1 MTAGLSAPAAQALT
15 SLAALPALPAADG
28 GQAIAKPVLV
38 FALIAFFVGSAVLIA
53 TVLGAVTRGGRPE
66 ERMRRR
72 LSFYTLTGRQVRLE
86 RQVEQHGVL
95 GNTAIARSAVE
106 LAERVTTQRGLG
118 QVIDARLDAAG
129 VPMRT
134 PEWLVVHLG
143 ATVGLS
149 LLFLLLSGGTLV
161 AAVVG
166 LLLGLAVPWLV
177 LTLRQGRRESAFLA
191 QLPDTLQMLA
201 GSLQAGYS
209 LPQAL
214 DTVVREGQ
222 PPMSVE
228 FNRALVESRLGM
240 PVEDA
245 LEGIG
250 RRLASQDFSWVVM
263 AVRIQRDVGGNLA
276 ELLMTVADTLR
287 ERERLRR
294 QVKVLSAEGRLSGWI
309 LGALPV
315 LFFVYLALANPSYL
329 APLWKTPLG
338 IAMMIG
344 AAVLL
349 SVGGFWLTK
358 VVKVEV

>member
-1 MTAGLSAPAAQALT
+1 M
-15 SLAALPALPAADG
+15 SLASPLLQAAPALPAD

-38 FALIAFFVGSAVLIA
+38 FALVAFFLGCTVLIA
-53 TVLGAVTRGGRPE
+53 TVLGAATRGTRPE
-66 ERMRRR
+66 EKLRRR
-72 LSFYTLTGRQVRLE
+72 LSFYTLAGRQARLAT
-86 RQVEQHGVL
+86 RIEQHGFL

-106 LAERVTTQRGLG
+106 FAERVTKRQGIG
-118 QVIDARLDAAG
+118 DVVDGRLEAAG
-129 VPMRT
+129 IPMRA
-134 PEWLVVHLG
+134 PEWLVVHISV
-143 ATVGLS
+143 AVGLS
-149 LLFLLLSGGTLV
+149 LLFLLLSGGALV
-161 AAVVG
+161 ATAAG
-166 LLLGLAVPWLV
+166 LILGLALPWLLLV
-177 LTLRQGRRESAFLA
+177 VRQGRRESAFLA

-209 LPQAL
+209 LSQAL

-245 LEGIG
+245 LEGIAD
-250 RRLASQDFSWVVM
+250 RMASQDFSWVVM

-276 ELLMTVADTLR
+276 ELLVMVADTLR

-315 LFFVYLALANPSYL
+315 LFFVYLALANPKYL
-329 APLWKTPLG
+329 GPMWSTQLG
-338 IAMMIG
+338 IAMTVLALLLLG
-344 AAVLL
+344 AGA
-349 SVGGFWLTK
+349 FWLTR

>member
-1 MTAGLSAPAAQALT
+1 VIAAV
-15 SLAALPALPAADG
+15 LAVPAAD
-28 GQAIAKPVLV
+28 APPAAVERPVLA
-38 FALIAFFVGSAVLIA
+38 FALLAFFLGTTVLIA
-53 TVLGAVTRGGRPE
+53 TVLGVLTRAARPE
-66 ERMRRR
+66 ERIRRR
-72 LSFYTLTGRQVRLE
+72 LSFYTLSGRQARLE
-86 RQVEQHGVL
+86 REVQQRGILTSNVF
-95 GNTAIARSAVE
+95 ARSAVE
-106 LAERVTTQRGLG
+106 LAERVTERRGLG
-118 QVIDARLDAAG
+118 DAVDDRLAAAALP
-129 VPMRT
+129 VRT
-134 PEWLVVHLG
+134 PEWLVIHLG
-143 ATVGLS
+143 IAVGLS
-149 LLFLLLSGGTLV
+149 LLFLLISGGGLLPTIS
-161 AAVVG
+161 A
-166 LLLGLAVPWLV
+166 LLLGLAGPWLFLLV
-177 LTLRQGRRESAFLA
+177 RQGRRESAFLA

-222 PPMSVE
+222 PPMSAE

-309 LGALPV
+309 LGGLPV
-315 LFFVYLALANPSYL
+315 VFFLYLALANPTYL
-329 APLWKTPLG
+329 RPLWTTPLG
-338 IAMMIG
+338 VVMIVL
-344 AAVLL
+344 ALVLL
-349 SVGGFWLTK
+349 AVGAFWLRR
-358 VVKVEV
+358 VIKVEV

>member
-1 MTAGLSAPAAQALT
+1 MA
-15 SLAALPALPAADG
+15 AADG
-28 GQAIAKPVLV
+28 GGAIARPVLV
-38 FALIAFFVGSAVLIA
+38 FALLAFFLGATVLIA
-53 TVLGAVTRGGRPE
+53 TVLGAVTRAARPE
-66 ERMRRR
+66 ERIRRR
-72 LSFYTLTGRQVRLE
+72 LSFYTLSGRQARLE
-86 RQVEQHGVL
+86 SQVEQRGVL
-95 GNTAIARSAVE
+95 GSNPISRSAVG
-106 LAERVTTQRGLG
+106 LAERVTQRQGLG
-118 QVIDARLDAAG
+118 EAIDARLEAASL
-129 VPMRT
+129 PMRT

-143 ATVGLS
+143 CAVGLS
-149 LLFLLLSGGTLV
+149 LLFLALSDGAL
-161 AAVVG
+161 AATIAG
-166 LLLGLAVPWLV
+166 LLLGLAGPWMFIIV
-177 LTLRQGRRESAFLA
+177 RENRRENAFLA

-214 DTVVREGQ
+214 DTVVREGT

-250 RRLASQDFSWVVM
+250 RRMSSQDFSWVVM

-276 ELLMTVADTLR
+276 ELLTTVADTLR

-309 LGALPV
+309 LGGLPV
-315 LFFVYLALANPSYL
+315 VFFLYLAVANPTYL
-329 APLWKTPLG
+329 APMWTSSLG
-338 IAMMIG
+338 IVMIVM
-344 AAVLL
+344 AVVLL
-349 SVGGFWLTK
+349 AVGGFWLTR

>member
-1 MTAGLSAPAAQALT
+1 MIVAVPVLGAVPAVAE
-15 SLAALPALPAADG
+15 G

-38 FALIAFFVGSAVLIA
+38 FALIAFFLGCAVLIG
-53 TVLGAVTRGGRPE
+53 TVLGAVTRRARPE
-66 ERMRRR
+66 EKMRRR
-72 LSFYTLTGRQVRLE
+72 LSFYTLSGRQARLDS
-86 RQVEQHGVL
+86 QVEQHGAL
-95 GNTAIARSAVE
+95 GKTAIARSAVE
-106 LAERVTTQRGLG
+106 LAERVTQRRGLSH
-118 QVIDARLDAAG
+118 VIDGRLEAAS

-134 PEWLVVHLG
+134 PEWLIVHLG
-143 ATVGLS
+143 AAVGLS
-149 LLFLLLSGGTLV
+149 LLFLLLSGGALV
-161 AAVVG
+161 ATALG
-166 LLLGLAVPWLV
+166 LVLGLALPWLFLLV
-177 LTLRQGRRESAFLA
+177 RQGRRENAFLA

-250 RRLASQDFSWVVM
+250 RRLSSQDFDWVVM

-276 ELLMTVADTLR
+276 ELLVTVADTLR

-294 QVKVLSAEGRLSGWI
+294 QVNVLSAEGRLSGWI
-309 LGALPV
+309 LGGLPV
-315 LFFVYLALANPSYL
+315 LFFVYLAVANPAYL
-329 APLWKTPLG
+329 APMWSTPLG
-338 IAMMIG
+338 VGMMIL
-344 AAVLL
+344 AVLLL
-349 SVGGFWLTK
+349 SVGAFWLTR
-358 VVKVEV
+358 VIKVEV

>member
-1 MTAGLSAPAAQALT
+1 M
-15 SLAALPALPAADG
+15 
-28 GQAIAKPVLV
+28 AKPVLV
-38 FALIAFFVGSAVLIA
+38 FALLAFFLGTTVLIA
-53 TVLGAVTRGGRPE
+53 TVLGAITRAGRPE
-66 ERMRRR
+66 ERIRRR
-72 LSFYTLTGRQVRLE
+72 LSFYTLSGRQARIDQ
-86 RQVEQHGVL
+86 QVEQRTML
-95 GNTAIARSAVE
+95 GNSLLAPLGGRARGAGDQAAGPRGRGRRPARSGRA
-106 LAERVTTQRGLG
+106 ADP
-118 QVIDARLDAAG
+118 DAGVAARPPGFRRRARACSSWPSAAG
-129 VPMRT
+129 
-134 PEWLVVHLG
+134 
-143 ATVGLS
+143 S
-149 LLFLLLSGGTLV
+149 LLATIIGL
-161 AAVVG
+161 VVG
-166 LLLGLAVPWLV
+166 LVGPWIFLV
-177 LTLRQGRRESAFLA
+177 VRQDRRESAFLS

-250 RRLASQDFSWVVM
+250 RRLSSQDFSWVVM

-309 LGALPV
+309 LGGLPV
-315 LFFVYLALANPSYL
+315 VFFVYLALANPTYL
-329 APLWKTPLG
+329 RPLWSTLLG
-338 IAMMIG
+338 GLMLGLAL
-344 AAVLL
+344 VLL
-349 SVGGFWLTK
+349 AVGAFWLTR
-358 VVKVEV
+358 VIKVEV